1 MAGEHQQ
8 TRGYE
13 FLTSAGGVGE
23 PGTGDGSGAFCS
35 DVVAALSYLAR

>member
-13 FLTSAGGVGE
+13 FLASAGGVGE
-23 PGTGDGSGAFCS
+23 PPTRDSSGALYS
-35 DVVAALSYLAR
+35 DVVAALSYLT